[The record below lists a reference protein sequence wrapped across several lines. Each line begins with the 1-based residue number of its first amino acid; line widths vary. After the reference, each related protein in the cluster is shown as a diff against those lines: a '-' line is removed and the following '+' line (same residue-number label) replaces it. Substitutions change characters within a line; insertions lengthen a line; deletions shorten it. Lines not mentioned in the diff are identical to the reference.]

1 MTDDNEL
8 ISISA
13 APRKKIPVDLVG
25 VRYEVLPPKG
35 ALALQ
40 LGIQTKKAGDDPGA
54 AWAMV
59 ESWVERGF
67 GKANA
72 RKIKARLDDDG
83 DDLDIS
89 HLMQLMTVLMERLS
103 GNPTSSSDEKP
114 SSS

>member
-25 VRYEVLPPKG
+25 VRYQVFPPKG
-35 ALALQ
+35 ALALE
-40 LGIQTKKAGDDPGA
+40 LGIQTKKAGDDPSA
-54 AWAMV
+54 AWDMV
-59 ESWVERGF
+59 EKWVDRAF
-67 GKANA
+67 GKVDA
-72 RKIKARLDDDG
+72 RKIKARLSDDN
-83 DDLDIS
+83 DDLDIA
-89 HLMQLMTVLMERLS
+89 HLMQLMTVLMERMS